1 MESNVFKL
9 SNAGGMSSRTRY
21 WSMLAG
27 NTTWVPFTPSG
38 SFESI
43 ATVTVGAGGSSTI
56 SFSSIPSTYQHL
68 QVRFNG
74 SITTSGGAMG
84 IYFNSDSTS
93 TNYYQHTLY
102 GNGSSA
108 AANAGNNYAYGPQLD
123 STYSGGSAGII
134 DILDYASVNKVKVVR
149 NISGYDANGSGY
161 VMLRSGMWIGS
172 SATAITGITLVPP
185 AGNFAQ
191 YSVAALYGVK

>member
-9 SNAGGMSSRTRY
+9 SNAGGMTSRTRY

-27 NTTWVPFTPSG
+27 NTTWVPYTPTG
-38 SFESI
+38 SYESI
-43 ATVTVGAGGSSTI
+43 TTVTVGAGGSSTI

-93 TNYYQHTLY
+93 TNYYQHVVY
-102 GNGSSA
+102 GSGAGA
-108 AANAGNNYAYGPQLD
+108 AAAE
-123 STYSGGSAGII
+123 
-134 DILDYASVNKVKVVR
+134 
-149 NISGYDANGSGY
+149 
-161 VMLRSGMWIGS
+161 IGR
-172 SATAITGITLVPP
+172 AHV
-185 AGNFAQ
+185 
-191 YSVAALYGVK
+191 